1 MPESG
6 RDKLDANQ
14 EYISMK
20 NKFLLIVA
28 CLALLLGRSTQAQD
42 LPIVAVSQFE
52 STFDNE
58 GYYRA
63 ETNPDNYEA
72 MLETQLIKVDRFVVY
87 ERNKL
92 DQILSEQGLQNSL
105 SGNGTQLKI
114 DGVDYLI
121 YGSITKKSTE
131 KKTVNTGQFA
141 SVSYTSTFGVDIKI
155 VDALSGEIRRAEA
168 IEASVDAGNGVATGN
183 FVNTNVSSD
192 SLVEAQR
199 VVAKKSAA
207 LLAESIF
214 PIRVAD
220 VDGSDIYLNYGDSIL
235 SVGDQLNIVK
245 EGRQIIDPDTGK
257 LLGSRQT
264 VLGSVEVVSTDSSI
278 SIAKFSSD
286 SFNLEPGDLAKI
298 SLTASD
304 SQQNNQRE
312 RKGRRI

>member
-1 MPESG
+1 
-6 RDKLDANQ
+6 
-14 EYISMK
+14 MK
-20 NKFLLIVA
+20 KIILFTIIWLSVLIA
-28 CLALLLGRSTQAQD
+28 SATQAQD

-58 GYYRA
+58 GYYRT

-72 MLETQLIKVDRFVVY
+72 MLETQLIKVDRFIVY
-87 ERNKL
+87 ERNRL

-105 SGNGTQLKI
+105 SNNGTQLKI

-121 YGSITKKSTE
+121 YGSITKKTTE

-155 VDALSGEIRRAEA
+155 ADALTGEIRRAEA
-168 IEASVDAGNGVATGN
+168 IEATVDAGNGVATGN
-183 FVNTNVSSD
+183 FVNTNFSSD

-199 VVAKKSAA
+199 IVAKKSAA

-220 VDGSDIYLNYGDSIL
+220 VDESDIYLNYGDSIL

-245 EGRQIIDPDTGK
+245 EGREIIDRDTGK
-257 LLGSRQT
+257 SLGSRQT
-264 VLGSVEVVSTDSSI
+264 VLGTVEVVITDNSL
-278 SIAKFSSD
+278 SIAKFIGN
-286 SFNLEPGDLAKI
+286 SFDVEPGDMAKI
-298 SLTASD
+298 SLTAND
-304 SQQNNQRE
+304 SEQRNP
-312 RKGRRI
+312 RQKRGRRR

>member
-1 MPESG
+1 
-6 RDKLDANQ
+6 
-14 EYISMK
+14 MK
-20 NKFLLIVA
+20 KIILFTVTWLSVLIA
-28 CLALLLGRSTQAQD
+28 SATQAQD

-58 GYYRA
+58 GYYRT

-72 MLETQLIKVDRFVVY
+72 MLETQLIKVDRFIVY

-105 SGNGTQLKI
+105 SNNGTQLKI

-121 YGSITKKSTE
+121 YGSITKKTTE

-155 VDALSGEIRRAEA
+155 ADALTGEIRRAEA
-168 IEASVDAGNGVATGN
+168 IEATVDAGNGVATGN

-199 VVAKKSAA
+199 TVAKKSAA

-220 VDGSDIYLNYGDSIL
+220 VDESDIYLNYGDSIL

-245 EGRQIIDPDTGK
+245 EGREIIDRDTGK
-257 LLGSRQT
+257 SLGSRQT
-264 VLGSVEVVSTDSSI
+264 VLGTVQVVITDSSL
-278 SIAKFSSD
+278 SIAKFIGD
-286 SFNLEPGDLAKI
+286 SFDVEPGDMAKI
-298 SLTASD
+298 SLTAND
-304 SQQNNQRE
+304 SEQKNQRQK
-312 RKGRRI
+312 RGRRI

>member
-1 MPESG
+1 
-6 RDKLDANQ
+6 
-14 EYISMK
+14 MK
-20 NKFLLIVA
+20 KIILVTITWLSVFIA
-28 CLALLLGRSTQAQD
+28 SATQAQD

-58 GYYRA
+58 GYYRT

-72 MLETQLIKVDRFVVY
+72 MLETQLIKVDRFIVY
-87 ERNKL
+87 ERNRL

-105 SGNGTQLKI
+105 SNNGTQLKI

-121 YGSITKKSTE
+121 YGSITKKTTE

-155 VDALSGEIRRAEA
+155 ADALTGEIRRAEA
-168 IEASVDAGNGVATGN
+168 IEATVDAGNGVATGN

-199 VVAKKSAA
+199 IVAKKSAA

-220 VDGSDIYLNYGDSIL
+220 VDESDIYLNYGDSIL

-245 EGRQIIDPDTGK
+245 EGREIIDRDTGK
-257 LLGSRQT
+257 SLGSRQT
-264 VLGSVEVVSTDSSI
+264 VLGTVEVVITDNSL
-278 SIAKFSSD
+278 SIAKFIGN
-286 SFNLEPGDLAKI
+286 SFDVEPGDMAKI
-298 SLTASD
+298 SLTAND
-304 SQQNNQRE
+304 SEQKNQRQK
-312 RKGRRI
+312 RGRRI

>member
-1 MPESG
+1 ME
-6 RDKLDANQ
+6 RIILFTVAW
-14 EYISMK
+14 
-20 NKFLLIVA
+20 FCLLI
-28 CLALLLGRSTQAQD
+28 GSPTQAQD

-58 GYYRA
+58 GYYRT

-72 MLETQLIKVDRFVVY
+72 MLETQLIKVDRFIVY

-105 SGNGTQLKI
+105 SNNGTQLKI

-121 YGSITKKSTE
+121 YGSITKKTTE

-168 IEASVDAGNGVATGN
+168 IEATVDAGNGVATGN

-199 VVAKKSAA
+199 TVAKKSAA

-220 VDGSDIYLNYGDSIL
+220 VDESDIYLNYGDSIL

-245 EGRQIIDPDTGK
+245 EGREIIDRDTGK
-257 LLGSRQT
+257 SLGSRQT
-264 VLGSVEVVSTDSSI
+264 VLGTVEVVTTDNSL
-278 SIAKFSSD
+278 SIAKFTGN
-286 SFNLEPGDLAKI
+286 SFDIEPGDMAKI
-298 SLTASD
+298 SLTATD
-304 SQQNNQRE
+304 SEQKNQRQK
-312 RKGRRI
+312 RGRRI

>member
-1 MPESG
+1 MERIILFTVAWFG
-6 RDKLDANQ
+6 
-14 EYISMK
+14 
-20 NKFLLIVA
+20 LLIGSA
-28 CLALLLGRSTQAQD
+28 TQAQD

-58 GYYRA
+58 GYYRT

-72 MLETQLIKVDRFVVY
+72 MLETQLIKVDRFIVY

-105 SGNGTQLKI
+105 SNNGTQLKI
-114 DGVDYLI
+114 DGIDYLI
-121 YGSITKKSTE
+121 YGSITKKTTE

-168 IEASVDAGNGVATGN
+168 IEATVDAGNGVATGN

-199 VVAKKSAA
+199 TVAKKSAA

-220 VDGSDIYLNYGDSIL
+220 VDESDIYLNYGDSIL

-245 EGRQIIDPDTGK
+245 EGREIIDRDTGK
-257 LLGSRQT
+257 SLGSRQT
-264 VLGSVEVVSTDSSI
+264 VLGTVEVVTTDNSL
-278 SIAKFSSD
+278 SIAKFTGN
-286 SFNLEPGDLAKI
+286 SFDIEPGDMAKI
-298 SLTASD
+298 SPTATD
-304 SQQNNQRE
+304 SEQKNQRQK
-312 RKGRRI
+312 RGRRI

>member
-1 MPESG
+1 
-6 RDKLDANQ
+6 
-14 EYISMK
+14 MK
-20 NKFLLIVA
+20 KIILFTMTWLSVLIA
-28 CLALLLGRSTQAQD
+28 SATQAQD

-58 GYYRA
+58 GYYRT

-72 MLETQLIKVDRFVVY
+72 MLETQLIKVDRFIVY
-87 ERNKL
+87 ERNRL

-105 SGNGTQLKI
+105 SNNGTQLKI

-121 YGSITKKSTE
+121 YGSITKKTTE

-141 SVSYTSTFGVDIKI
+141 SISYTSTFGVDIKI
-155 VDALSGEIRRAEA
+155 ADALTGEIRRAEA
-168 IEASVDAGNGVATGN
+168 IEATVDAGNGVATGN

-199 VVAKKSAA
+199 IVAKKSAA

-220 VDGSDIYLNYGDSIL
+220 VDESDIYLNYGDSIL

-245 EGRQIIDPDTGK
+245 EGREIIDRDTGK
-257 LLGSRQT
+257 SLGSRQT
-264 VLGSVEVVSTDSSI
+264 VLGTVEVVITDNSL
-278 SIAKFSSD
+278 SIAKFIGN
-286 SFNLEPGDLAKI
+286 SFDVEPGDMAKI
-298 SLTASD
+298 SLTAND
-304 SQQNNQRE
+304 SEQKNQRQK
-312 RKGRRI
+312 RGRRI

>member
-1 MPESG
+1 
-6 RDKLDANQ
+6 
-14 EYISMK
+14 MK
-20 NKFLLIVA
+20 KIILFTIIWLSVLIA
-28 CLALLLGRSTQAQD
+28 SASQAQD

-58 GYYRA
+58 GYYRT

-72 MLETQLIKVDRFVVY
+72 MLETQLIKVDRFIVY
-87 ERNKL
+87 ERNRL

-105 SGNGTQLKI
+105 SNNGTQLKI

-121 YGSITKKSTE
+121 YGSITKKTTE

-155 VDALSGEIRRAEA
+155 ADALTGEIRRAEA
-168 IEASVDAGNGVATGN
+168 IEATVDAGNGVATGN

-199 VVAKKSAA
+199 IVAKKSAA

-220 VDGSDIYLNYGDSIL
+220 VDESDIYLNYGDSIL

-245 EGRQIIDPDTGK
+245 EGREIIDRDTGK
-257 LLGSRQT
+257 SLGSRQT
-264 VLGSVEVVSTDSSI
+264 VLGTVEVVITDNSL
-278 SIAKFSSD
+278 SIAKFIGN
-286 SFNLEPGDLAKI
+286 SFDVEPGDMAKI
-298 SLTASD
+298 SLTAND
-304 SQQNNQRE
+304 SEQKNQRQK
-312 RKGRRI
+312 RGRRI

>member
-1 MPESG
+1 
-6 RDKLDANQ
+6 
-14 EYISMK
+14 MK
-20 NKFLLIVA
+20 KIILFTIIWLSVLIA
-28 CLALLLGRSTQAQD
+28 SATQAQD

-58 GYYRA
+58 GYYRT

-72 MLETQLIKVDRFVVY
+72 MLETQLIKVDRFIVY
-87 ERNKL
+87 ERNRL

-105 SGNGTQLKI
+105 SNNGTQLKI

-121 YGSITKKSTE
+121 YGSITKKTTE

-155 VDALSGEIRRAEA
+155 ADALTGEIRRAEA
-168 IEASVDAGNGVATGN
+168 IEATVDAGNGVATGN

-199 VVAKKSAA
+199 IVAKKSAA

-220 VDGSDIYLNYGDSIL
+220 VDESDIYLNYGDSIL

-245 EGRQIIDPDTGK
+245 EGREIIDRDTGK
-257 LLGSRQT
+257 SLGSRQT
-264 VLGSVEVVSTDSSI
+264 VLGTVEVVITDNSL
-278 SIAKFSSD
+278 SIAKFIGN
-286 SFNLEPGDLAKI
+286 SFDVEPGDMAKI
-298 SLTASD
+298 SLTAND
-304 SQQNNQRE
+304 SEQKNQRQK
-312 RKGRRI
+312 RGRRI